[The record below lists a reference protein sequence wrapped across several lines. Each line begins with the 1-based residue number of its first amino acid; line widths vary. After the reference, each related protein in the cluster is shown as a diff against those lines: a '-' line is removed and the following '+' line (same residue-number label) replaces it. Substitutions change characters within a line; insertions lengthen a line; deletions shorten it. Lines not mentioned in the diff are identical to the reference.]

1 MDYLRFSK
9 YLSISILIVSL
20 LIYIIGDPIEKL
32 LAYQGPVIGG
42 GILGWYVL
50 NSVSRDKIIEE
61 ENGDRAPVTAIL
73 LRKYALLGVIIGIL
87 MIIPWL
93 TPTLFVLEETVQLLY
108 SLSFTSMAIGG
119 FLIGYVI
126 SSFKFI
132 EKVILY
138 SLGFVG
144 DILYFFVIYVASQ
157 LFGIPQLEVVNYV
170 LLMVYGIKFPEGAI
184 FGFYIIK
191 RVNAI

>member
-108 SLSFTSMAIGG
+108 ILSFTSMAIGG

-144 DILYFFVIYVASQ
+144 DILYFFVIYIASQ

-170 LLMVYGIKFPEGAI
+170 LLMVYGVKFPEGAI

>member
-93 TPTLFVLEETVQLLY
+93 APTLFVLEETVQPLY
-108 SLSFTSMAIGG
+108 ILSFTSMAIGG

-157 LFGIPQLEVVNYV
+157 LFGVPQLEVVNYV
-170 LLMVYGIKFPEGAI
+170 LLMVYGVKFPEGAI

>member
-42 GILGWYVL
+42 GTLGWYVL

-93 TPTLFVLEETVQLLY
+93 APTLFVLEETVQPLY
-108 SLSFTSMAIGG
+108 ILSFTSMAIGG

-170 LLMVYGIKFPEGAI
+170 LLMVYGVKFPEGAI

>member
-108 SLSFTSMAIGG
+108 ILSFTSMAIGG

-144 DILYFFVIYVASQ
+144 DILYFFIIYIASQ

-170 LLMVYGIKFPEGAI
+170 LLMVYGVKFPEGAI

>member
-9 YLSISILIVSL
+9 YLSISILIVSV

-50 NSVSRDKIIEE
+50 NSVGRDKIIEE
-61 ENGDRAPVTAIL
+61 ENGDRTPVTAIL
-73 LRKYALLGVIIGIL
+73 LRKYALLGVIIGTL

-93 TPTLFVLEETVQLLY
+93 TPTLFVLEETVQPLY
-108 SLSFTSMAIGG
+108 ILSFTSMAIGG

-132 EKVILY
+132 EKVVLY

-144 DILYFFVIYVASQ
+144 DILYFFVIYIASQ

-170 LLMVYGIKFPEGAI
+170 LLMVYGVKFPEGAI

>member
-42 GILGWYVL
+42 GTLGWYVL

-93 TPTLFVLEETVQLLY
+93 TPTLFALEETVQLLY
-108 SLSFTSMAIGG
+108 ILSFTSMAIGG

-170 LLMVYGIKFPEGAI
+170 LLMVYGVKFPEGAI

>member
-87 MIIPWL
+87 LITPWL
-93 TPTLFVLEETVQLLY
+93 TPTMFVLEETVQLLY
-108 SLSFTSMAIGG
+108 ILSFTSMAIGG

-144 DILYFFVIYVASQ
+144 DILYFFVIYIASQ
-157 LFGIPQLEVVNYV
+157 SFGIPQLEVVNYF
-170 LLMVYGIKFPEGAI
+170 LLMVYGVKFPEGAI

>member
-93 TPTLFVLEETVQLLY
+93 TPTLFVLEETIQLLY
-108 SLSFTSMAIGG
+108 ILSFTSMAIGG

-170 LLMVYGIKFPEGAI
+170 LLMVYGVKFPEGAI

>member
-9 YLSISILIVSL
+9 YLSFLILLVSII
-20 LIYIIGDPIEKL
+20 IYAIGDPIDKL

-42 GILGWYVL
+42 AILGWYVL
-50 NSVSRDKIIEE
+50 NSVSKDKIVES

-73 LRKYALLGVIIGIL
+73 IRKYALVGLIIGIVL
-87 MIIPWL
+87 IIPWL
-93 TPTLFVLEETVQLLY
+93 TPFLFVIEESQPFLY
-108 SLSFTSMAIGG
+108 IISFTSMAVGG
-119 FLIGYVI
+119 FIIGYI
-126 SSFKFI
+126 MSSFKFI

-144 DILYFFVIYVASQ
+144 DILYFFVIYIASQ
-157 LFGIPQLEVVNYV
+157 MFGIPQLEIVNYI
-170 LLMVYGIKFPEGAI
+170 LLMVYGIKFPEGAL
-184 FGFYIIK
+184 FGFYVIK

>member
-73 LRKYALLGVIIGIL
+73 LRKYALLGIIIGIL

-93 TPTLFVLEETVQLLY
+93 TPTLFVLEETIQLLY
-108 SLSFTSMAIGG
+108 ILSFTSMAIGG

-170 LLMVYGIKFPEGAI
+170 LLMVYGVKFPEGAI

>member
-61 ENGDRAPVTAIL
+61 ENGDRTPVTAIL
-73 LRKYALLGVIIGIL
+73 LRKYALLGVIIGTL

-93 TPTLFVLEETVQLLY
+93 TPTLFVLEETVQPLY
-108 SLSFTSMAIGG
+108 ILSFTSMAIGG

-132 EKVILY
+132 EKVVLY

-144 DILYFFVIYVASQ
+144 DILYFFVIYIASQ

-170 LLMVYGIKFPEGAI
+170 LLMVYGVKFPEGAI

>member
-87 MIIPWL
+87 IIIPWL

-108 SLSFTSMAIGG
+108 ILSFTSMAIGG

-144 DILYFFVIYVASQ
+144 DILYFFIIYIASQ

-170 LLMVYGIKFPEGAI
+170 LLMVYGVKFPEGAI

>member
-93 TPTLFVLEETVQLLY
+93 TPTLFVLEETVQPLY
-108 SLSFTSMAIGG
+108 ILSFTSMAIGG

-170 LLMVYGIKFPEGAI
+170 LLMVYGVKFPEGAI

>member
-73 LRKYALLGVIIGIL
+73 LRKYALLGVTIGIL

-108 SLSFTSMAIGG
+108 ILSFTSMAIGG

-170 LLMVYGIKFPEGAI
+170 LLMVYGVKFPEGAI

>member
-108 SLSFTSMAIGG
+108 ILSFTSMAIGG

-170 LLMVYGIKFPEGAI
+170 LLMVYGVKFPEGAI

>member
-93 TPTLFVLEETVQLLY
+93 APTLFVLEETVQPLY
-108 SLSFTSMAIGG
+108 ILSFTSMAIGG

-170 LLMVYGIKFPEGAI
+170 LLMVYGVKFPEGAI

>member
-108 SLSFTSMAIGG
+108 ILSFTSMAIGG

-144 DILYFFVIYVASQ
+144 DILYFFVIYIASQ
-157 LFGIPQLEVVNYV
+157 LFGIPQLEVVNYI
-170 LLMVYGIKFPEGAI
+170 LLMVYGVKFPEGAI

>member
-93 TPTLFVLEETVQLLY
+93 APTLFVLEETVQLLY
-108 SLSFTSMAIGG
+108 ILSFTSMAIGG

-170 LLMVYGIKFPEGAI
+170 LLMVYGVKFPEGAI

>member
-93 TPTLFVLEETVQLLY
+93 TPTLFALEETVQLLY
-108 SLSFTSMAIGG
+108 ILSFTIMAIGG

-170 LLMVYGIKFPEGAI
+170 LLMVYGVKFPEGAI

>member
-9 YLSISILIVSL
+9 YLSISILIVSV

-61 ENGDRAPVTAIL
+61 ENGDRTPVTAIL
-73 LRKYALLGVIIGIL
+73 LRKYALLGVIIGTL

-108 SLSFTSMAIGG
+108 ILSFTSMAIGG

-132 EKVILY
+132 EKVVLY

-144 DILYFFVIYVASQ
+144 DILYFFVIYIASQ

-170 LLMVYGIKFPEGAI
+170 LLMVYGVKFPEGAI

>member
-108 SLSFTSMAIGG
+108 ILSFTSMAIGG

-157 LFGIPQLEVVNYV
+157 LFGIPQLEIVNYV
-170 LLMVYGIKFPEGAI
+170 LLMVYGVKFPEGAI

>member
-50 NSVSRDKIIEE
+50 NSVGRDKMIEE

-108 SLSFTSMAIGG
+108 ILSFTSMAIGG

-144 DILYFFVIYVASQ
+144 DILYFFVIYIASQ

-170 LLMVYGIKFPEGAI
+170 LLMVYGVKFPEGAI

>member
-73 LRKYALLGVIIGIL
+73 LRKYALLGVIIGVL

-108 SLSFTSMAIGG
+108 ILSFTSMAIGG

-170 LLMVYGIKFPEGAI
+170 LLMVYGVKFPEGAI